1 MDRYAI
7 VGHPVAHSKS
17 PDIHQ
22 RFAELTGQQL
32 VYERLELPLGGF
44 LSGIEAARAGGLRGG
59 NVTVPFK
66 LDAYQWVQH
75 HSARARLAEA
85 CNTFWFEADGV
96 HGDNTDGIGLVR
108 DITHNACV
116 PLRGARVLLV
126 GAGGAGAGALGPL
139 LAERPAEL
147 ELTNRTVARAQALAQ
162 RHADWAAQH
171 GVKLTTAGLHDVS
184 GSFDVVI
191 NATATSL
198 QGAEPPLPASALRT
212 GTLVVDMMYGPK
224 AEPFAAWARAQ
235 GATVRD
241 GLGML
246 VEQAAEA
253 FQCWRGVLPPGA
265 QVLQERRA
273 EMAGQG

>member
-1 MDRYAI
+1 MDRYAV
-7 VGHPVAHSKS
+7 VGHPVAHSQS
-17 PDIHQ
+17 PAIHA

-32 VYERLELPLGGF
+32 TYERLELPIDGF
-44 LSGIEAARAGGLRGG
+44 RTGMEAARADGLRGG

-66 LDAYQWVQH
+66 LEAFDWVQH
-75 HSARARLAEA
+75 RSARAELAQA

-108 DITHNACV
+108 DITRNAGV

-126 GAGGAGAGALGPL
+126 GAGGAGAGVLGPL
-139 LAERPAEL
+139 LSEGPAEL
-147 ELTNRTVARAQALAQ
+147 VLSNRTVARAQDVVM
-162 RHADWAAQH
+162 RHANLASQH
-171 GVKLTTAGLHDVS
+171 GAQLRASGLMNVDGV
-184 GSFDVVI
+184 FDVVI
-191 NATATSL
+191 NATAASL
-198 QGAEPPLPASALRT
+198 QGAEPPLPAGALRP

-224 AEPFAAWARAQ
+224 SQAFADWARAQ

-253 FQCWRGVLPPGA
+253 FFIWRGVMPPAA
-265 QVLQERRA
+265 QVLAERRA
-273 EMAGQG
+273 LF

>member
-17 PDIHQ
+17 PDIHA
-22 RFAELTGQQL
+22 RFAELTGQTL

-44 LSGIEAARAGGLRGG
+44 LSGIQAARAAGLRGG

-108 DITHNACV
+108 DITQNAGV
-116 PLRGARVLLV
+116 PLRGARVLLA

-139 LAERPAEL
+139 LSERPAEL
-147 ELTNRTVARAQALAQ
+147 VLTNRTVARAQALAQ
-162 RHADWAAQH
+162 RHAHWATQH
-171 GVKLTTAGLHDVS
+171 GVALSTAGLHDVS
-184 GSFDVVI
+184 GSFDVVV
-191 NATATSL
+191 NATASSL
-198 QGAEPPLPASALRT
+198 NGAEPPLPASALRG

-224 AEPFAAWARAQ
+224 AEPFALWAAAH

-246 VEQAAEA
+246 IEQAAEA
-253 FQCWRGVLPPGA
+253 FFLWRGVMPPAA
-265 QVLQERRA
+265 QVMAERRA
-273 EMAGQG
+273 AMG

>member
-17 PDIHQ
+17 PDIQ
-22 RFAELTGQQL
+22 NRFAELTGQAL

-44 LSGIEAARAGGLRGG
+44 LPGIEAARAGGLRGG

-66 LDAYQWVQH
+66 LDAYRWVQH
-75 HSARARLAEA
+75 HSERARLAQA
-85 CNTFWFEADGV
+85 VNTFWFEADGV

-108 DITHNACV
+108 DITHNAGV
-116 PLRGARVLLV
+116 ALKGARVLLV

-139 LAERPAEL
+139 LAQGPREL
-147 ELTNRTVARAQALAQ
+147 VLSNRTVERARELAS
-162 RHADWAAQH
+162 RHADWAHRHGAQ
-171 GVKLTTAGLHDVS
+171 LTACGLMEVAGR
-184 GSFDVVI
+184 FDVVV
-191 NATATSL
+191 NATAASL
-198 QGAEPPLPASALRT
+198 QGAEPPLPASAIGA

-224 AEPFAAWARAQ
+224 AEPFALWARSH

-265 QVLQERRA
+265 QVLEERRA
-273 EMAGQG
+273 AMQ

>member
-17 PDIHQ
+17 PDIHA

-44 LSGIEAARAGGLRGG
+44 LPGIQAARAAGLRGG

-108 DITHNACV
+108 DITQNAGV
-116 PLRGARVLLV
+116 ALRGARVLLV

-139 LAERPAEL
+139 LSERPAEL
-147 ELTNRTVARAQALAQ
+147 VLTNRTVARAQALVQ
-162 RHADWAAQH
+162 RHAAWAAEH
-171 GVKLTTAGLHDVS
+171 GVALSASGLHEVT
-184 GSFDVVI
+184 GRFDVVV
-191 NATATSL
+191 NATAASL
-198 QGAEPPLPASALRT
+198 NGAEPPLPASALRT

-224 AEPFAAWARAQ
+224 AEPFAQWATAH

-246 VEQAAEA
+246 IEQAAEA
-253 FQCWRGVLPPGA
+253 FFLWRGVMPPAA
-265 QVLQERRA
+265 QVMAERRA
-273 EMAGQG
+273 AMG